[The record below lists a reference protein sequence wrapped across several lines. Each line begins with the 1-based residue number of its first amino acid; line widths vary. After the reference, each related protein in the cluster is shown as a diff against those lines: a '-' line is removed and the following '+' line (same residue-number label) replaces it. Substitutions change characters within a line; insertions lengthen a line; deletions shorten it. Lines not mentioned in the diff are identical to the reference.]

1 MILSRR
7 NLFFL
12 QRYAALL
19 SLASLICSVLCSF
32 PSVLLIVCT
41 CRLSWAVARAA
52 HFIAAAGADGEK
64 PRFPRPRSI
73 FLLPFLSPSL
83 FSSSS
88 SLFHFILFDST
99 AARSSGASPHCPPRI
114 LCSNKQTK
122 QNKNQANMR
131 SPRQL
136 ATMVS
141 KRRSSSPLSTTS
153 LRGTAAAFP
162 PDLSCLATS
171 PAGPRLWALPSSA
184 SPRSP
189 RNPKSLRSP
198 RSPSRRSWR
207 RASRPPSGGSPRL
220 PRT

>member
-1 MILSRR
+1 MTLSRC

-12 QRYAALL
+12 QRYAALP
-19 SLASLICSVLCSF
+19 SLASLIYLSSVLFPLSF
-32 PSVLLIVCT
+32 SLCALAAFRERWRAARISLLRQARTERSRDSQEHAQSSFCHFSLPLHLHLLGFISFYLILPLPALLWRVAALPTSHSVLQ
-41 CRLSWAVARAA
+41 
-52 HFIAAAGADGEK
+52 
-64 PRFPRPRSI
+64 
-73 FLLPFLSPSL
+73 
-83 FSSSS
+83 
-88 SLFHFILFDST
+88 
-99 AARSSGASPHCPPRI
+99 
-114 LCSNKQTK
+114 QTK

-171 PAGPRLWALPSSA
+171 PAGPRLWVLPSSA

-189 RNPKSLRSP
+189 RNPKSPRRP
-198 RSPSRRSWR
+198 RSPSRRRSR
-207 RASRPPSGGSPRL
+207 RASRPPSGGSLRL